1 MVVGHA
7 ILASSMVKRELILYM
22 YVYCIYSYS
31 PVFSLGGM
39 QSKPNGSLEYIILVL
54 VCLLLSFDVYSSTV
68 RFKLNFGQELCSFH
82 RLKGL
87 LSCVFLI
94 WMVFSTFF
102 VCCIFG
108 VVLYF
113 GISFKDFRFVRHITC
128 WFLISLYFLV

>member
-1 MVVGHA
+1 MYA
-7 ILASSMVKRELILYM
+7 TESRRKESRPTKLTRELRFGKLARKLL
-22 YVYCIYSYS
+22 VGS
-31 PVFSLGGM
+31 SLIPPLT
-39 QSKPNGSLEYIILVL
+39 K
-54 VCLLLSFDVYSSTV
+54 LS
-68 RFKLNFGQELCSFH
+68 FGQELCSFH

-94 WMVFSTFF
+94 WMVFFVAFSTFF
-102 VCCIFG
+102 LCCCVD